1 MAGFEGPRDPGA
13 GDKGASKLPSWA
25 VTRSAEEPDTD
36 AEPGADAQGGFADV
50 RADTG
55 AGRAAPRVEPPVVRV
70 PEHPFDIDDPFGDK
84 QLGGTSSPWIR
95 PPADD
100 TEVRV
105 VDLADEFHLT
115 TAQALEVC
123 AASGTPAASGAAWL
137 TLEQAAAFRAAV
149 ATYDRSESSGEE
161 YPSWAIPPGGRRRA
175 PDTAVPDTV
184 IPGATLLAGPAPDP
198 DDDDTA
204 HAGGRVVRIL
214 LLVVAIVVI
223 VALVALLVRTI
234 LAR

>member
-13 GDKGASKLPSWA
+13 GDTGASKLPSWA
-25 VTRSAEEPDTD
+25 VTRNPEEPDAG
-36 AEPGADAQGGFADV
+36 AEPDAASRGTFADLGADAGP
-50 RADTG
+50 
-55 AGRAAPRVEPPVVRV
+55 GRAAPRAEPPVVRV

-137 TLEQAAAFRAAV
+137 TLEQAEAFRSSV
-149 ATYDRSESSGEE
+149 ATYDRTETSGDE
-161 YPSWAIPPGGRRRA
+161 YPSWAVPPGGRR
-175 PDTAVPDTV
+175 PPTASGVPDTV

-198 DDDDTA
+198 DETTERS
-204 HAGGRVVRIL
+204 GGRVVRIL
-214 LLVVAIVVI
+214 LLVVAIAAVA
-223 VALVALLVRTI
+223 ALVAVLVGTI